1 MKVIVTHNKSEIPK
15 KNYSLYDKYIKFLNR
30 HYPLKRDT
38 KLFFLGEKLK
48 KMTTG
53 SSNDKKNEIF
63 VLTKNRLTRDILRT
77 LSHEWVHQYQT
88 QILGRK
94 KDMDIGGKNENE
106 ANAIAGILIKKFE
119 KENSSDE
126 PKMYDDNEK
135 TSRKSRTN
143 NQSNK
148 RDRDK
153 GK

>member
-1 MKVIVTHNKSEIPK
+1 MKVTVVHNKSEIPK

-30 HYPLKRDT
+30 HYPLKHDT

-63 VLTKNRLTRDILRT
+63 VLTKNRMTRDVLRT

-143 NQSNK
+143 SQSNK

>member
-1 MKVIVTHNKSEIPK
+1 
-15 KNYSLYDKYIKFLNR
+15 
-30 HYPLKRDT
+30 
-38 KLFFLGEKLK
+38 
-48 KMTTG
+48 MTTG

-77 LSHEWVHQYQT
+77 LSHEWIHQYQT

-143 NQSNK
+143 SQSNK

>member
-1 MKVIVTHNKSEIPK
+1 MKVTVVHNKSGIPK
-15 KNYSLYDKYIKFLNR
+15 KNYGLYDKYIKFLNR
-30 HYPLKRDT
+30 HYPLKHDP

-48 KMTTG
+48 TMTTG
-53 SSNDKKNEIF
+53 SSDDKKNEIF
-63 VLTKNRLTRDILRT
+63 VLTKNRMTRDVLRT

-135 TSRKSRTN
+135 TSRESRTN
-143 NQSNK
+143 SQSNK
-148 RDRDK
+148 RNRHK

>member
-1 MKVIVTHNKSEIPK
+1 
-15 KNYSLYDKYIKFLNR
+15 
-30 HYPLKRDT
+30 
-38 KLFFLGEKLK
+38 
-48 KMTTG
+48 MTTG

-63 VLTKNRLTRDILRT
+63 VLTKNRLTRDIFRT
-77 LSHEWVHQYQT
+77 LSHEWVYQYQT
-88 QILGRK
+88 QILGRNK
-94 KDMDIGGKNENE
+94 NMDIGGKNENE

-143 NQSNK
+143 SQSNK

>member
-1 MKVIVTHNKSEIPK
+1 MKVTVVHNKSEIPK

-30 HYPLKRDT
+30 RYPLKHDI
-38 KLFFLGEKLK
+38 KIFFLGEKLK
-48 KMTTG
+48 RMTTG

-63 VLTKNRLTRDILRT
+63 VLTKNRMTIDVLRT
-77 LSHEWVHQYQT
+77 LSHEWAHQYQT

-126 PKMYDDNEK
+126 QKMYYDNEK
-135 TSRKSRTN
+135 TPRESRKNSR
-143 NQSNK
+143 SNK
-148 RDRDK
+148 TDRHK

>member
-1 MKVIVTHNKSEIPK
+1 MKVTVVHNKSEIPK

-143 NQSNK
+143 SQSNK
-148 RDRDK
+148 RDRHK

>member
-1 MKVIVTHNKSEIPK
+1 MKVTVVHNKSEIPK

-30 HYPLKRDT
+30 HYPLKHDT
-38 KLFFLGEKLK
+38 KIFFLGEKLNR
-48 KMTTG
+48 MTTG
-53 SSNDKKNEIF
+53 MSNDKKNEIF
-63 VLTKNRLTRDILRT
+63 VLTKNRMTRDVLRT

-88 QILGRK
+88 QILERK

-135 TSRKSRTN
+135 TSRESRTN
-143 NQSNK
+143 SQSNK
-148 RDRDK
+148 RDRHK

>member
-15 KNYSLYDKYIKFLNR
+15 KIYSLYDKYIKFLNR
-30 HYPLKRDT
+30 HYPLNNDT
-38 KLFFLGEKLK
+38 KLFFLGEKLN

-77 LSHEWVHQYQT
+77 LSHEWIHQYQT
-88 QILGRK
+88 QILARK
-94 KDMDIGGKNENE
+94 KDVNIGGKNENE

-119 KENSSDE
+119 KENPSDE

-143 NQSNK
+143 NKSNK
-148 RDRDK
+148 KDRDK
-153 GK
+153 EK